1 MESSNNNYN
10 QYIND
15 LDQKQSKSRIAHE
28 VYVSRRKIW
37 ISTLLSLLS
46 FIAPYIY
53 TRRWK
58 PLGMMVGAIFIL
70 GCFISYGDDF
80 ETGFNKGR
88 KLAPIFIVLAAIDN
102 GMAIGKYK
110 KKVAANSVTAS
121 SLVES

>member
-1 MESSNNNYN
+1 MESSDNNYD

-15 LDQKQSKSRIAHE
+15 LDQQQSKSRIAHE

-37 ISTLLSLLS
+37 ISTLLTLLS

-58 PLGMMVGAIFIL
+58 PLGIMVGAIFLL

-88 KLAPIFIVLAAIDN
+88 KLAPIFMVLAAIDN

-110 KKVAANSVTAS
+110 KKVADKSVS
-121 SLVES
+121 SH